1 MLIMINNG
9 RIYFQEEKDFLLD
22 TYRIVKGDVKALT
35 DDVRKYFL
43 SITETAFGFTGVTK
57 QVSEIQSFFPD
68 AIVERPT
75 IEDV

>member
-1 MLIMINNG
+1 MLF
-9 RIYFQEEKDFLLD
+9 RS
-22 TYRIVKGDVKALT
+22 VKALT
-35 DDVRKYFL
+35 DDVRKHFL

-75 IEDV
+75 IEDIMLANIGGYKK